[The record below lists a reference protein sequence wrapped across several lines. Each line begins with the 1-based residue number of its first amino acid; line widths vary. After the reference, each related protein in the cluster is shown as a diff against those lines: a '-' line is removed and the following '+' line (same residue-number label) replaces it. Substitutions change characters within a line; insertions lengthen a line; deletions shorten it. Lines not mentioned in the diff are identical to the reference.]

1 MNTEPN
7 VTPRYGARPMRL
19 RLSGYYREP
28 LDAKVARML
37 GISQARAKRL
47 RLTEVAE
54 AITAILAA
62 GLCDAVKA
70 ENFRRQVLVAA
81 SAEQAP
87 DLTAA
92 LELEAEQADAAESVA
107 EAAHRLDPTPRTLRN
122 RILATREEI
131 ARQTALLRALE
142 ASNG

>member
-1 MNTEPN
+1 MNTNES
-7 VTPRYGARPMRL
+7 VARYGSRPMRL
-19 RLSGYYREP
+19 KVRGPFERLDER
-28 LDAKVARML
+28 AARML
-37 GISQARAKRL
+37 GVSPERVKRM
-47 RLTEVAE
+47 RLVDIREFTV
-54 AITAILAA
+54 AILAA
-62 GLCDAVKA
+62 GYDETVKA

-107 EAAHRLDPTPRTLRN
+107 EVAHRLDPNPRTLRN

-142 ASNG
+142 ASE

>member
-1 MNTEPN
+1 MNTNES
-7 VTPRYGARPMRL
+7 VDRYGSRPMRL
-19 RLSGYYREP
+19 RLRGPFER
-28 LDAKVARML
+28 LDERVARML
-37 GISQARAKRL
+37 GTSPEKAKRL

-107 EAAHRLDPTPRTLRN
+107 EVAHRLDPTPRTLRN

-142 ASNG
+142 AAE